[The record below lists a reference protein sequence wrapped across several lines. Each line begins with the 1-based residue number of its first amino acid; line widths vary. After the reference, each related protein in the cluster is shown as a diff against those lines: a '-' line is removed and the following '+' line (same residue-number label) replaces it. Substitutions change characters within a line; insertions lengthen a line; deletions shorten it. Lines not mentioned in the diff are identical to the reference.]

1 MRRLA
6 ALLVGICGLV
16 ACASATPREERLRA
30 ENELLKA
37 QIEVIKRNCS
47 YYRDVEIEAEEDESP

>member
-6 ALLVGICGLV
+6 LLLAAALLGS
-16 ACASATPREERLRA
+16 ACAATPKDYERVRA

-47 YYRDVEIEAEEDESP
+47 YYRSVEVAPEESDKP

>member
-6 ALLVGICGLV
+6 LVLLGALLGS
-16 ACASATPREERLRA
+16 ACATPPKDYERVRA

-47 YYRDVEIEAEEDESP
+47 YYRSVEVAPEEPESP

>member
-6 ALLVGICGLV
+6 ALPLAVCALV

-47 YYRDVEIEAEEDESP
+47 YYRDVEVEAEDDEGP

>member
-6 ALLVGICGLV
+6 ALPWALCLLA
-16 ACASATPREERLRA
+16 ACASSNPREDRLRA

-37 QIEVIKRNCS
+37 QLEVIKRNCS
-47 YYRDVEIEAEEDESP
+47 YYRDVEVEAEEETP

>member
-6 ALLVGICGLV
+6 LLLAAALFAF
-16 ACASATPREERLRA
+16 ACAATPKDYERVRA

-47 YYRDVEIEAEEDESP
+47 YYRSVEVAPEEPESP

>member
-1 MRRLA
+1 MRRTALVLA
-6 ALLVGICGLV
+6 VLLLGS
-16 ACASATPREERLRA
+16 ACASTPEDYERVRA

-47 YYRDVEIEAEEDESP
+47 YYRSVEVAPDESDSP